1 MRESL
6 AAFAMLG
13 GLAALPW
20 PALAGTGSAAPGA
33 AGTTASNVPE
43 AAAQRVIGDAFM
55 VKRVYGGA
63 DGESHIDEIALPRTG
78 GVPGKSVQ
86 SRLYATD
93 VELGD
98 SLPGTFIDWHGVST
112 PRFLIV
118 LSGELEVGLG
128 DGSKHILRKG
138 DIVLAADVTGRGH
151 TSRTIGSEPV
161 RILTVRLPRDN
172 SLAPKTDSCPT
183 GMPAEQC
190 VSARLNAA
198 AAADAK
204 SGK

>member
-1 MRESL
+1 MRKHIIGPSI
-6 AAFAMLG
+6 AAGVLLFA
-13 GLAALPW
+13 
-20 PALAGTGSAAPGA
+20 SSVQAAPE
-33 AGTTASNVPE
+33 P
-43 AAAQRVIGDAFM
+43 AQPIGEAFM

-63 DGESHIDEIALPRTG
+63 DGESHVDTVALPRTG
-78 GVPGKSVQ
+78 GTPGKSVQ

-93 VELGD
+93 IELGD

-128 DGSKHILRKG
+128 DGTKHVLRKG
-138 DIVLAADVTGRGH
+138 DMVLAADVTGRGH

-161 RILTVRLPRDN
+161 RILTVRLPKEN
-172 SLAPKTDSCPT
+172 SLAPKVDSCPT

-190 VSARLNAA
+190 VAARLHKQAGE
-198 AAADAK
+198 DGGRTK
-204 SGK
+204 